1 MKKLIYVVLV
11 LVAGVLLSDQA
22 GAAEAETKPARTI
35 AHIALSGALPE
46 GVGQSG
52 VLADV
57 SPRLHR
63 IVERI
68 DQAASDPKVKGV
80 VVSIASPDIGRGRM
94 EEIVAA
100 IGRVRKAGKPV
111 AAHLVSGGPVPY
123 CLAIAC
129 DTVSMPPAATLEITG
144 VRVELTFFKAMLD
157 TLGVDAEIL
166 QVGEFKGAGEPL
178 TRTSMSPQ
186 LRAQYE
192 EFVGD
197 LYEQLVERV
206 AAARGLAME
215 RARELVDIGVFTP
228 EAAL

>member
-1 MKKLIYVVLV
+1 MVLV

-35 AHIALSGALPE
+35 AHIALSGSLPE

-80 VVSIASPDIGRGRM
+80 LVSSASPDIGRGRM

-100 IGRVRKAGKPV
+100 AYAAGV
-111 AAHLVSGGPVPY
+111 
-123 CLAIAC
+123 LAIGWRHTAVGSVVLNA
-129 DTVSMPPAATLEITG
+129 DADASVTL
-144 VRVELTFFKAMLD
+144 
-157 TLGVDAEIL
+157 
-166 QVGEFKGAGEPL
+166 
-178 TRTSMSPQ
+178 TS
-186 LRAQYE
+186 
-192 EFVGD
+192 D
-197 LYEQLVERV
+197 D
-206 AAARGLAME
+206 
-215 RARELVDIGVFTP
+215 ELVVVG
-228 EAAL
+228 